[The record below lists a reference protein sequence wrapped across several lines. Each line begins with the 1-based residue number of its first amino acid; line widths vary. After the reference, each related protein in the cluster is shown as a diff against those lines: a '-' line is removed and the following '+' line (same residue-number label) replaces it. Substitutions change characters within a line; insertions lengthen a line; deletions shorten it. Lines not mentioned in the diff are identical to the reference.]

1 MYYYLLSILKKRA
14 PLLYQFLK
22 KLKSKLFFNKKFINK
37 LNKETSNLLNS
48 IKNESY
54 YEFQKKE
61 FFKTKDKKSKVGILE
76 INNSCNINC
85 VMCDTKSSSRKKK
98 LMSLDLCEKS
108 VKEMHDQG
116 IRSIL
121 LHTIGDPLANAKL
134 KDYLKILRK
143 YNMQAGISTNGLMLD
158 KHVDTLTEFFD
169 ICSNIRFSIDGVKK
183 ETYEKIRFGGIF
195 EKLIEN
201 LNLAEKKLK
210 KIGYEFS
217 IDLVI
222 SKDNFDELGEFIVF
236 FKKYINNPYK
246 NMHFNFMTSLSP
258 SNDYFLSHNTLKEH
272 TSKNYYCQYASSL
285 IPYVLVDGR
294 VSACCRDY
302 DGSLVVDDIN
312 KNKLE
317 NMGNGNGF
325 KTLQN
330 AHIEESDKIDN
341 YDLCKSCYII
351 DTRVSK
357 IWRNNITNLLYKY
370 PNEKAEFYQNFFN
383 ENLNFLKNINDTN
396 FKKLAQKY
404 SLV

>member
-1 MYYYLLSILKKRA
+1 MI
-14 PLLYQFLK
+14 
-22 KLKSKLFFNKKFINK
+22 
-37 LNKETSNLLNS
+37 
-48 IKNESY
+48 
-54 YEFQKKE
+54 QKALVE
-61 FFKTKDKKSKVGILE
+61 
-76 INNSCNINC
+76 
-85 VMCDTKSSSRKKK
+85 KKK

-236 FKKYINNPYK
+236 FKKYINNHIK
-246 NMHFNFMTSLSP
+246 IC
-258 SNDYFLSHNTLKEH
+258 TLI
-272 TSKNYYCQYASSL
+272 L
-285 IPYVLVDGR
+285 
-294 VSACCRDY
+294 
-302 DGSLVVDDIN
+302 
-312 KNKLE
+312 
-317 NMGNGNGF
+317 
-325 KTLQN
+325 
-330 AHIEESDKIDN
+330 
-341 YDLCKSCYII
+341 
-351 DTRVSK
+351 
-357 IWRNNITNLLYKY
+357 
-370 PNEKAEFYQNFFN
+370 
-383 ENLNFLKNINDTN
+383 
-396 FKKLAQKY
+396 
-404 SLV
+404 

>member
-1 MYYYLLSILKKRA
+1 
-14 PLLYQFLK
+14 
-22 KLKSKLFFNKKFINK
+22 
-37 LNKETSNLLNS
+37 
-48 IKNESY
+48 
-54 YEFQKKE
+54 
-61 FFKTKDKKSKVGILE
+61 
-76 INNSCNINC
+76 
-85 VMCDTKSSSRKKK
+85 
-98 LMSLDLCEKS
+98 MSLDLCEKS

-317 NMGNGNGF
+317 NMGNGSGF

-370 PNEKAEFYQNFFN
+370 PNERAEFYQNFFN
-383 ENLNFLKNINDTN
+383 ENLNFLKNINDSN

>member
-22 KLKSKLFFNKKFINK
+22 KLKNKLFFNKKFINK

-317 NMGNGNGF
+317 NMGNGSGF

-383 ENLNFLKNINDTN
+383 ENLNFLKNINDSN